1 MSRRFVI
8 LRRALDAEMKAG
20 TRDGL
25 TLKTKRKEKLAVTE
39 DEEQTFWQIG
49 LLGKGSA
56 KSLLNTVYYYNG
68 KLFGLRGGEHRNIVI
83 SNFEIGDNFIR
94 FEENVAKTFH
104 GGLGDLKYE
113 PRVVKHICHAVGEK
127 HEPCL
132 VDIYQMYIELVR
144 DQSKGVKAFY
154 LKPNCR
160 RFAYDKL
167 PVGINSLNEI
177 LPSLCKAGGFERKTS
192 HSLRVT
198 CAPTLFYEGVE
209 EKLIRDRTGHRS
221 NALYKYEKC
230 SEQKAVNVSTVLAPK
245 VNSGSSSSCTSSEQ
259 PKANLEFAHSRAVTA
274 KLLPNG
280 VFTDC
285 TINVHVNDI
294 SNN

>member
-1 MSRRFVI
+1 M
-8 LRRALDAEMKAG
+8 L
-20 TRDGL
+20 
-25 TLKTKRKEKLAVTE
+25 LKLSSE
-39 DEEQTFWQIG
+39 DLI
-49 LLGKGSA
+49 
-56 KSLLNTVYYYNG
+56 
-68 KLFGLRGGEHRNIVI
+68 
-83 SNFEIGDNFIR
+83 D
-94 FEENVAKTFH
+94 
-104 GGLGDLKYE
+104 DLKYE

-154 LKPNCR
+154 LKPNCK

-198 CAPTLFYEGVE
+198 CASTLFNEGVE
-209 EKLIRDRTGHRS
+209 KLIKDRTGHRS

-230 SEQKAVNVSTVLAPK
+230 SEQKAINVSTVLAPK

-274 KLLPNG
+274 ELLPNG

>member
-1 MSRRFVI
+1 MACV
-8 LRRALDAEMKAG
+8 G
-20 TRDGL
+20 
-25 TLKTKRKEKLAVTE
+25 
-39 DEEQTFWQIG
+39 
-49 LLGKGSA
+49 GK
-56 KSLLNTVYYYNG
+56 
-68 KLFGLRGGEHRNIVI
+68 HRNIVV

-94 FEENVAKTFH
+94 FKENVAKTFH

-113 PRVVKHICHAVGEK
+113 PCVVKHICHAVGEK

-154 LKPNCR
+154 LKPNCT

-177 LPSLCKAGGFERKTS
+177 LPSLCKAGGFECKTS

-198 CAPTLFYEGVE
+198 CASTLFNEGVE

-230 SEQKAVNVSTVLAPK
+230 SEQKVVNVSTVLH
-245 VNSGSSSSCTSSEQ
+245 
-259 PKANLEFAHSRAVTA
+259 L
-274 KLLPNG
+274 KL
-280 VFTDC
+280 
-285 TINVHVNDI
+285 
-294 SNN
+294 S